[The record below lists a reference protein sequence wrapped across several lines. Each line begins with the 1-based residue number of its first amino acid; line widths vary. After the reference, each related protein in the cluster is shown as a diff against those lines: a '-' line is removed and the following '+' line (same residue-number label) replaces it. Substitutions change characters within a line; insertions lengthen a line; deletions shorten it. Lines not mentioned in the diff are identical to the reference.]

1 MQDGVHCTS
10 VRKHHGTTTAQ
21 SFDRSST
28 LTCCTMLVWIACH
41 HGVMAFGPEFRF
53 SRSPTSLSRSLNC
66 LQSVKPSA
74 QSQQQRQQQQAILI
88 TDPPPL
94 EAAPVAKKRKVPP
107 KTEADTTDTSVAAKK
122 EKATKRKPK
131 QSEPV
136 HWLVESDEVVLHQI
150 EEALSESALL
160 PPLSLLRFT
169 VRGNPLPLRRHRT
182 SRGFVYNP
190 SAASQKSFREAVQ
203 QLMMDRGVPLPSMGS
218 PSSELS
224 VSKATKATI
233 ESSSITLPTPTTPLF
248 WGPECALAVTII
260 FRMKRPNNHFVAGK
274 RGPDR
279 LRPTA
284 PNQTSGNL
292 RTDVDNLAKF
302 VLDSLNGVLY
312 ADDRQ
317 IASLHVTKLLD
328 NDVDE
333 LCLGSTCVCIRL
345 LQDKDV
351 PRLLSS
357 SLDLY

>member
-1 MQDGVHCTS
+1 MDDERAHCTS
-10 VRKHHGTTTAQ
+10 ARKHHGTTAQ

-41 HGVMAFGPEFRF
+41 GAIAFGPECRF
-53 SRSPTSLSRSLNC
+53 SRCMKGRPTSLSRNF
-66 LQSVKPSA
+66 QSVKPSA
-74 QSQQQRQQQQAILI
+74 QSHQQQAILI
-88 TDPPPL
+88 ADAPPL
-94 EAAPVAKKRKVPP
+94 ETAAPVAKKKRKVSP
-107 KTEADTTDTSVAAKK
+107 KTDTDTPLAAKE

-131 QSEPV
+131 QGEPA
-136 HWLVESDEVVLHQI
+136 HWLVESDEVLFHQI
-150 EEALSESALL
+150 EEDLSESALL
-160 PPLSLLRFT
+160 PQLSSLRFT

-190 SAASQKSFREAVQ
+190 SAASQKSFREAVK
-203 QLMMDRGVPLPSMGS
+203 QLMMDRGVPLPTMGS
-218 PSSELS
+218 PSSELLPNE
-224 VSKATKATI
+224 ATR
-233 ESSSITLPTPTTPLF
+233 ESSSVRLPTPTTPLL

-328 NDVDE
+328 NDADE